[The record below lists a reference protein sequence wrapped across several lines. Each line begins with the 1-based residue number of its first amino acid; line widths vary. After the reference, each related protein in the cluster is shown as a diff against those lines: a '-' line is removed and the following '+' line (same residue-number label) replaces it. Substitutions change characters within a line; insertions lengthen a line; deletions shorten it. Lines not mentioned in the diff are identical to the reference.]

1 MFVTIDDMK
10 NSPADLASALL
21 SRHPPNSYE
30 FIKAIASG
38 CPAVFRIEKI
48 KNWAFFIF
56 YAAHVIHSDNEILK

>member
-56 YAAHVIHSDNEILK
+56 LCCPCHTFG